1 MIAFRIVPI
10 PGISLI
16 GIQRNITTALTT
28 NVASP
33 IVQFWTKIEIPSA
46 KTVQG
51 VFPIPAAIRSESPN
65 PNRNSPITRIAI
77 VDHFGFNDIG
87 SGELHQTV
95 GTFFA
100 GRRISTNPMY
110 HEERL
115 SLEPN
120 RSILLWNQRP
130 TRRSLGRHRNVR
142 ILF

>member
-1 MIAFRIVPI
+1 MDCEGNYDRIQYCPDAGNLLDGD
-10 PGISLI
+10 PKS
-16 GIQRNITTALTT
+16 ITAALTM

-33 IVQFWTKIEIPSA
+33 IVQIPTYMAIPSA

-51 VFPIPAAIRSESPN
+51 VFPIPAAISSESPS
-65 PNRNSPITRIAI
+65 PKRNSPMIRMAI
-77 VDHFGFNDIG
+77 VGHFGLIVIG

-100 GRRISTNPMY
+100 GRRNSTSPMC

-120 RSILLWNQRP
+120 RSTLW
-130 TRRSLGRHRNVR
+130 
-142 ILF
+142 